1 MSPNN
6 RNAIHYLTPSPGTIR
21 VQTVPNDQIIIR
33 GERHRKGKRKAT
45 KEKILGG
52 ANDNG
57 FGVYSI
63 DGLEVYV
70 HEMYE
75 NGYVGDYVGFV
86 KFEGDEC
93 VMSDVPEIT
102 VDVKKEVIK

>member
-1 MSPNN
+1 MTKK
-6 RNAIHYLTPSPGTIR
+6 IVLER
-21 VQTVPNDQIIIR
+21 VGYRITGRAAVTLWGGDR
-33 GERHRKGKRKAT
+33 GYIEMKSYVIPELT
-45 KEKILGG
+45 KEKILDG

-86 KFEGDEC
+86 KFEDDEC